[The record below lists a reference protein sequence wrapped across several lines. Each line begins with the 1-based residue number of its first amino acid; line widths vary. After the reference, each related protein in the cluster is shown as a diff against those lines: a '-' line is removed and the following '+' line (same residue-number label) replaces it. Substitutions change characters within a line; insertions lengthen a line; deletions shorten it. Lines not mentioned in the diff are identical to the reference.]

1 MPKPR
6 KKDRQDGKKK
16 KRVYIDKARRK
27 QMVAIFLVLLMVGSA
42 LVLMVTAN

>member
-6 KKDRQDGKKK
+6 KKDREGKK
-16 KRVYIDKARRK
+16 KRVYVDKARRK
-27 QMVAIFLVLLMVGSA
+27 QLVAIFLVLLMVGSA